1 MTSTAISDPVRLADL
16 AAKANAQHEFCLA
29 SANTAIQHA
38 RDCGQALIEAKSLCR
53 HGTWQQ
59 WLRDNFR
66 GSARTA
72 RVCMRIARHWPEIE
86 AKRQSSAVLSI
97 DQALR
102 LIADSS
108 DSEEDDQPDP
118 TVESQ
123 PRVPRSGR
131 DPRPG
136 PLPAPGNAF
145 MGRASLGASV
155 LIEPHADPNL
165 FFVAVYGP
173 ETDSEGNGLVRYARR
188 AVGRDFVYLQ
198 LEILDA
204 RLDYDSIEWE
214 QLPWEPRSGVHR
226 LREWPSS
233 EMV

>member
-1 MTSTAISDPVRLADL
+1 MQEMPVAGALSGRQVLLFLNREVPMTTAVTTEHGQLSDL
-16 AAKANAQHEFCLA
+16 AVKANEE
-29 SANTAIQHA
+29 HA
-38 RDCGQALIEAKSLCR
+38 RCRATAGSAIEHARECGLLLIQAKSLCP
-53 HGTWQQ
+53 HGKWQQ
-59 WLRDNFR
+59 WLADNFR
-66 GSARTA
+66 GSRRSAQVYV
-72 RVCMRIARHWPEIE
+72 RV
-86 AKRQSSAVLSI
+86 AKRWSEITDKGAGSALFGI

-102 LIADSS
+102 LS
-108 DSEEDDQPDP
+108 
-118 TVESQ
+118 
-123 PRVPRSGR
+123 
-131 DPRPG
+131 
-136 PLPAPGNAF
+136 AF

-198 LEILDA
+198 LQILDA